1 MKKIKTTYLAVVML
15 MLLPALALTACSD
28 DDDTVHVN
36 FDQSTVAG
44 SWKVERMDSVVLTTD
59 NNGKMERTT
68 IQTVNYDS
76 RYASFNNDKSYSIY
90 ETAGGT
96 TKTTLEQGTY
106 TVVTGSFRIDLSSGR
121 KLHWLKTEGS
131 TMTLEEYNAN
141 DGSRRARYT
150 LSKI

>member
-1 MKKIKTTYLAVVML
+1 ML

-28 DDDTVHVN
+28 DDDTVHVK
-36 FDQSTVAG
+36 FDQSTIAG
-44 SWKVERMDSVVLTTD
+44 SWKVENMYSVVLTTD
-59 NNGKMERTT
+59 KNGKMERTT
-68 IQTVNYDS
+68 IQIVNYDS
-76 RYASFNNDKSYSIY
+76 LYASFNNDKSYSIY
-90 ETAGGT
+90 KTASGT
-96 TKTTLEQGTY
+96 TTTTLERGTY

-121 KLHWLKTEGS
+121 KLHWLKSEGS

>member
-28 DDDTVHVN
+28 DDDTVHVK
-36 FDQSTVAG
+36 FDQSTIAG
-44 SWKVERMDSVVLTTD
+44 SWKVENMYSVVLTTD
-59 NNGKMERTT
+59 KNGKMERTT
-68 IQTVNYDS
+68 IQIVNYDS
-76 RYASFNNDKSYSIY
+76 LYASFNNDKSYSIY
-90 ETAGGT
+90 KTASGT
-96 TKTTLEQGTY
+96 TTTTLERGTY

-121 KLHWLKTEGS
+121 KLHWLKSEGT

>member
-1 MKKIKTTYLAVVML
+1 ML

-76 RYASFNNDKSYSIY
+76 LYASFNNDKSYSIY
-90 ETAGGT
+90 KTAGGT
-96 TKTTLEQGTY
+96 TTTTLERGTY

-121 KLHWLKTEGS
+121 KLHWLKSEGT

>member
-1 MKKIKTTYLAVVML
+1 MQDFKYYAPTEVVFGKDAEVHLVEMINKYGGKK
-15 MLLPALALTACSD
+15 
-28 DDDTVHVN
+28 
-36 FDQSTVAG
+36 
-44 SWKVERMDSVVLTTD
+44 VL
-59 NNGKMERTT
+59 
-68 IQTVNYDS
+68 VNYDS

-90 ETAGGT
+90 DTAGGT

-121 KLHWLKTEGS
+121 KLHWLKTEDS

>member
-1 MKKIKTTYLAVVML
+1 ML
-15 MLLPALALTACSD
+15 ILLPALALTACSD

-36 FDQSTVAG
+36 FDQDDDDTVHVNFDQSTIAG
-44 SWKVERMDSVVLTTD
+44 SWKVEKMDSVVLSTD
-59 NNGKMERTT
+59 KNGKMERTT
-68 IQTVNYDS
+68 IQTDNYDS

-96 TKTTLEQGTY
+96 TTTTLERGTY
-106 TVVTGSFRIDLSSGR
+106 IVVTGSFRIDLSSGR
-121 KLHWLKTEGS
+121 KLHWLKSEGT
-131 TMTLEEYNAN
+131 TMRLEEYNAN

>member
-1 MKKIKTTYLAVVML
+1 ML
-15 MLLPALALTACSD
+15 ILLPALALTACSD
-28 DDDTVHVN
+28 DDDTVHVK
-36 FDQSTVAG
+36 FDQSTIAG
-44 SWKVERMDSVVLTTD
+44 SWKVENMYSVVLTTD
-59 NNGKMERTT
+59 KNGKMERTT
-68 IQTVNYDS
+68 IQIVNYDS
-76 RYASFNNDKSYSIY
+76 LYASFNNDKSYSIY
-90 ETAGGT
+90 KTASGT

-121 KLHWLKTEGS
+121 KLHWLKSEGT

>member
-15 MLLPALALTACSD
+15 ILLPALALTACSD

-36 FDQSTVAG
+36 FDQSTIAG
-44 SWKVERMDSVVLTTD
+44 SWKVENMYSVVLTTD
-59 NNGKMERTT
+59 KNGKMERTT
-68 IQTVNYDS
+68 IQIVNYDS
-76 RYASFNNDKSYSIY
+76 LYASFNNDKSYSIY
-90 ETAGGT
+90 KTASGT
-96 TKTTLEQGTY
+96 TTTTLERGTY

-121 KLHWLKTEGS
+121 KLHWLKSEGT

-141 DGSRRARYT
+141 DGSRRVRYT

>member
-15 MLLPALALTACSD
+15 ILLPALALTACSD
-28 DDDTVHVN
+28 DDDTVHVK
-36 FDQSTVAG
+36 FDQSTIAG
-44 SWKVERMDSVVLTTD
+44 SWKVENMYSVVLTTD
-59 NNGKMERTT
+59 KNGKMERTT
-68 IQTVNYDS
+68 IQIVNYDS
-76 RYASFNNDKSYSIY
+76 LYVSFNNDKSYSIY
-90 ETAGGT
+90 KTAGGT
-96 TKTTLEQGTY
+96 TTTTLERGTY

-121 KLHWLKTEGS
+121 KLHWLKSEGT

>member
-36 FDQSTVAG
+36 FDQSTIAG
-44 SWKVERMDSVVLTTD
+44 SWKVEKMDSVVLTTD
-59 NNGKMERTT
+59 KNGKMERTT

-90 ETAGGT
+90 DTAGGT

-106 TVVTGSFRIDLSSGR
+106 TVVTGSFRIYLSSGR
-121 KLHWLKTEGS
+121 KLHGLKT
-131 TMTLEEYNAN
+131 
-141 DGSRRARYT
+141 
-150 LSKI
+150 

>member
-15 MLLPALALTACSD
+15 ILLPALAQTACSD
-28 DDDTVHVN
+28 DDDTVHVK
-36 FDQSTVAG
+36 FDQSTIAG
-44 SWKVERMDSVVLTTD
+44 SWKVEKMDSVVLTTD
-59 NNGKMERTT
+59 KNGKMERTT

-90 ETAGGT
+90 ETAGGAT
-96 TKTTLEQGTY
+96 TTILERGTY

>member
-44 SWKVERMDSVVLTTD
+44 SWKVEKMDSVVLTTD
-59 NNGKMERTT
+59 KNGKMERTT

-90 ETAGGT
+90 DTAGGT

-106 TVVTGSFRIDLSSGR
+106 TVVTGSLRIDLSSGR
-121 KLHWLKTEGS
+121 KLHWLKTEGT

-141 DGSRRARYT
+141 DGSRRTRYT

>member
-15 MLLPALALTACSD
+15 ILLPALALTACSD
-28 DDDTVHVN
+28 DDDTVHVK
-36 FDQSTVAG
+36 FDQSTIAG
-44 SWKVERMDSVVLTTD
+44 SWKVENMYSVVLTTD
-59 NNGKMERTT
+59 KNGKMERTT
-68 IQTVNYDS
+68 IQIVNYDS
-76 RYASFNNDKSYSIY
+76 LYASFNNDKSYSIY
-90 ETAGGT
+90 KTASGT
-96 TKTTLEQGTY
+96 TTTTLERGTY

-121 KLHWLKTEGS
+121 KLHWLKSEGT